1 MNLPESRGQGLD
13 QAVAS
18 EEKYEPLARY
28 GPQTH
33 LAVRETFFAPSVTAD
48 ILRDASRDISSAN
61 NWPGFQFVL
70 LLHDGIQP
78 RALSFWKSRMVLDNF
93 VERHQSANL
102 DYIAT
107 LADDNPWLT
116 DIDSRR
122 IGAVDVHL
130 ADASMP
136 AIDGEMFIW
145 SPPGVVRICEIDNL
159 TDPGWLRD
167 WWPSV
172 TSPSSP
178 HSMAEVGGLQF
189 FSAVRYPDNRYTTY
203 LGFRSQADLD
213 AYLLSDL
220 HQLHDGEIRT
230 EDFQRSHTI
239 VVQNGRLIAWFQR
252 QVG

>member
-1 MNLPESRGQGLD
+1 VSNAD
-13 QAVAS
+13 
-18 EEKYEPLARY
+18 KYEPLARY
-28 GPQTH
+28 GPQTN
-33 LAVRETFFAPSVTAD
+33 LAVRETYFTPSLTAD
-48 ILRDASRDISSAN
+48 RLRDASRDITSSN

-70 LLHDGIQP
+70 LLHDGRQP
-78 RALSFWKSRMVLDNF
+78 RALSFWNSRRVLDNF
-93 VERHQSANL
+93 IERHQAANL
-102 DYIAT
+102 DYIA
-107 LADDNPWLT
+107 AQASDNPWVT
-116 DIDSRR
+116 DIESRR

-145 SPPGVVRICEIDNL
+145 APPGVVHICEIANL
-159 TDPGWLRD
+159 IDPDGMRD
-167 WWPSV
+167 WLLTV

-220 HQLHDGEIRT
+220 HQLHYGEIRT